1 MENLS
6 SLVPG
11 LTGKESMAATNTI
24 SATPPFQP
32 GGSPSE
38 STDGVTPGWPAFGS
52 PGPHGTGP
60 ADSNPRYVAGM
71 GDKGGVLHGDGQA
84 PGDGFGWESVNDQAG
99 AARWTTAVVAHE
111 RDDRQ

>member
-11 LTGKESMAATNTI
+11 LTGKSSMAGTNTI

-60 ADSNPRYVAGM
+60 DDANARYVAGT
-71 GDKGGVLHGDGQA
+71 DDRGGVLPAAGQA
-84 PGDGFGWESVNDQAG
+84 PGDGSGWENVNDRAG
-99 AARWTTAVVAHE
+99 VSGWTTTPAAHY